1 MTTYSNHYNLLCW
14 DSLTCRIQDVTKEKI
29 TDAINREGR
38 GGIDDF
44 IALVSPLASSEYLE
58 PIARLSHSLTEKRFG
73 KAMRLFAPLYLSNEC
88 NNVCDY
94 CGFSLGNNVI
104 RKTLNEAELLREAG
118 LLRKM
123 GFDHILLVTG
133 ESTKKVGIEYI
144 SRSLRTLRPYFNNL
158 SIEVQPLEQKEYEI
172 LKSNGLHGV
181 LVYQETYNKDSYAE
195 HHKKGKKRNFE
206 WRLATPDRLGNAGV
220 HKIGLGCLFGL
231 TKDWRTDAFF
241 AAHHMDY
248 LQKKYWMTQFS
259 MSFPRLRPCEGEISP
274 KITLNDRDLVQLICA
289 FRIFNHELEIS
300 ISTRESSELR
310 NHLLPLG
317 VTSMS
322 AGSKTNP
329 GGYGEDDSLE
339 QFEISDERSVSEV
352 SSYLKNAGYDVVWK
366 DWDVSYDNLYSSNLI
381 KENSVNRKQSLVSE
395 VIKH

>member
-1 MTTYSNHYNLLCW
+1 VTTYIEKFNQISW
-14 DSLTCRIQDVTKEKI
+14 ESLTRKIESVTREKVFL
-29 TDAINREGR
+29 AINREGR
-38 GGIDDF
+38 GGTDDF
-44 IALVSPLASSEYLE
+44 IALVSPLASKEFLE

-94 CGFSLGNNVI
+94 CGFSLGNKIV
-104 RKTLNEAELLREAG
+104 RKTLNEAEILREAG

-123 GFDHILLVTG
+123 GFDHVLLVTG
-133 ESTKKVGIEYI
+133 ESSKKVGLDYI
-144 SRSLRTLRPYFNNL
+144 NQALRTLRPYFSNL
-158 SIEVQPLEQKEYEI
+158 SIEVQPMQQEDYES
-172 LKSNGLHGV
+172 LKANGLHAV
-181 LVYQETYNKDSYAE
+181 LVYQETYNRESYAK
-195 HHKKGKKRNFE
+195 HHIKGKKSNFD
-206 WRLATPDRLGNAGV
+206 WRLATPDRLGKAGV

-248 LQKKYWMTQFS
+248 LQRKYWKTQYS
-259 MSFPRLRPCEGEISP
+259 MSFPRLRPCAGEIP
-274 KITLNDRDLVQLICA
+274 PEITLSDRDLVQLICA

-317 VTSMS
+317 VTTMS

-339 QFEISDERSVSEV
+339 QFEISDNRSVSEV
-352 SSYLKNAGYDVVWK
+352 SEFLNSAGYDVVWK
-366 DWDVSYDNLYSSNLI
+366 DWDSSYDEPNNIDYETDFSKEQSSDRNLT
-381 KENSVNRKQSLVSE
+381 LVS
-395 VIKH
+395 